1 MKKIALL
8 TLAGTTTALM
18 AGFSEHAYLY
28 KDARI
33 MGMGGANV
41 AVGGYS
47 SSVFHNPAGLANIKK
62 SHGFEVELLG
72 IGLTASENFKD
83 FADDLDNT
91 ETDAEVI
98 DVLQEHDGKP
108 FHFDVANYSSVSKN
122 SDLFAWSVGILA
134 ATDFNM
140 MPHANSG
147 TIEAQLRGY
156 GGLMVAG
163 AKTYDDI
170 GPGTLDIGIGI
181 KYIQQKSYET
191 SLTTAE
197 ILANQD
203 NLDEYLEEQYEKD
216 GSAVAFDVG
225 AIYKFMPDNYWH
237 PAVGM
242 SIMNIGD
249 LDIDNQY
256 GSQPMTVNIG
266 ASVSPE
272 VSAIDRLV
280 IAVDYVDMFNANDY
294 RAYNYDGTHSEFE
307 DSDFTKRLRLG
318 VSAGLVD
325 TSWFMATVNAG
336 LYQGNY
342 TAGIELQAAVLKL
355 TAATYEEE
363 VGPESGQLSDR
374 RYVFGLGI
382 GW

>member
-8 TLAGTTTALM
+8 TLAGATTALM

-72 IGLTASENFKD
+72 IGLAASKSFKD

-91 ETDAEVI
+91 DTDAEVI
-98 DVLQEHDGKP
+98 DVLQKHDGKP
-108 FHFDVANYSSVSKN
+108 FHLDVANYSSVSKN
-122 SDLFAWSVGILA
+122 SDLFAWSVGFLA

-156 GGLMVAG
+156 GGLVLAG

-181 KYIQQKSYET
+181 KYISQKSYET

-203 NLDEYLEEQYEKD
+203 DLEEYLQDQYEKD
-216 GSAVAFDVG
+216 GSAIGLDVG

-237 PAVGM
+237 PAVGV
-242 SIMNIGD
+242 SILNIGD

-272 VSAIDRLV
+272 VAAIDRLV

-342 TAGIELQAAVLKL
+342 TAGFELQAAILKL

-374 RYVFGLGI
+374 RYVVGLGI